1 MLASWEVGAK
11 REGGSVRGVCVCLY
25 TCVCYNPL
33 MSSPSFQPKVIVWYA
48 TAWTQLCFGIHG

>member
-25 TCVCYNPL
+25 TCVCMHSHERGVVSSLGPRAPL
-33 MSSPSFQPKVIVWYA
+33 ERSAHTLKF
-48 TAWTQLCFGIHG
+48 